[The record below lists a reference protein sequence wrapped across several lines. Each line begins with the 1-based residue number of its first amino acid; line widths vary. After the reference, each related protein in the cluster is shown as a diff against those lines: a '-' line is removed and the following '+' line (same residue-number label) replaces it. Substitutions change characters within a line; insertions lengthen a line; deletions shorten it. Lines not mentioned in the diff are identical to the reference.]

1 MKTRALIPVL
11 LGAAILATP
20 LVATL
25 ARDSDHDHPSG
36 AAAAWQ
42 TEKCNAL
49 QKQFDT
55 AIASHMGAAKA
66 NEAKAMRTAGAKL
79 CTEGDHEGGVAKL
92 EAALNDLGVKPRT

>member
-11 LGAAILATP
+11 LGAAILGSPVLA
-20 LVATL
+20 AM

-36 AAAAWQ
+36 ATVAWQ
-42 TEKCNAL
+42 TERCNAL

-55 AIASHMGAAKA
+55 AISSHTGAAKA
-66 NEAKAMRTAGAKL
+66 NQARTMRNAGEKL
-79 CTEGDHEGGVAKL
+79 CTEGNHKGGIAKL